1 MGRADFREI
10 PNPQAPGGAHLDR
23 SIRETTKE
31 NPMRRIIIAGLAGAA
46 LVLSACGGGGSSG
59 DAQKVCDELAAGTAP
74 FDVWQS
80 MRDAYPTQGD
90 WAAAAKE
97 WTSSTCPDQLANNE
111 QLRNVLSNNGIDP
124 DS

>member
-1 MGRADFREI
+1 
-10 PNPQAPGGAHLDR
+10 
-23 SIRETTKE
+23 
-31 NPMRRIIIAGLAGAA
+31 MRRMIIAGLAGIA
-46 LVLSACGGGGSSG
+46 LTLSACGGGGSSSG

-74 FDVWQS
+74 FDVWQT

-97 WTSSTCPDQLANNE
+97 WTSTTCPDQLANNE
-111 QLRNVLSNNGIDP
+111 QLRNILSNNGIDP

>member
-1 MGRADFREI
+1 ME
-10 PNPQAPGGAHLDR
+10 
-23 SIRETTKE
+23 KE
-31 NPMRRIIIAGLAGAA
+31 NLMRRMIIAGLAGIA
-46 LVLSACGGGGSSG
+46 LTLSACSGGGSSSG

-74 FDVWQS
+74 FDVWQT

-97 WTSSTCPDQLANNE
+97 WTSTTCPDQLANNE
-111 QLRNVLSNNGIDP
+111 QLRNILSNNGIDP